1 MVPDQLWS
9 KFICLSGLLPYS
21 CPLLYVVKA
30 CQGLRSIVLCNATP
44 KMLLLLLLLSCI
56 AGW

>member
-1 MVPDQLWS
+1 MVPVQLWS

-30 CQGLRSIVLCNATP
+30 CKGLRSIVLCKATP
-44 KMLLLLLLLSCI
+44 EMLLPLPLLSCT
-56 AGW
+56 AAW